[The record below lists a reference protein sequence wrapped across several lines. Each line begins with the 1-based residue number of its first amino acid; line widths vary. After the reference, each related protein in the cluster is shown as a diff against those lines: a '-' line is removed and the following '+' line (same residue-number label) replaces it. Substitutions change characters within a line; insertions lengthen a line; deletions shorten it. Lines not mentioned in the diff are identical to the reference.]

1 MLGFAMRAGKII
13 VGTDLVCRAMPSGR
27 VKLAVISHEASDS
40 TKKKLTTKCE
50 FYGVRS
56 IVADI
61 EIDELAR
68 IMGKS
73 CAVVAVAV
81 TDEAFAREIIKLFE

>member
-27 VKLAVISHEASDS
+27 VKLTVISRGASDS

-50 FYGVRS
+50 FYGIRS
-56 IVADI
+56 LVADTDT
-61 EIDELAR
+61 EELAK
-68 IMGKS
+68 IIGKS
-73 CAVVAVAV
+73 FAVAAVAV
-81 TDEAFAREIIKLFE
+81 TDEAFAKEIIKLFE